1 MLFSL
6 AARSL
11 RNRLL
16 TTSLTLASIA
26 LSVALLVGVENV
38 RTGMR
43 ESFSGT
49 VRGTDLI
56 VGARGGT
63 IQLLLYS
70 VFGLGSPVQ
79 NISIETYNRWREH
92 GAVAWTIPYALGD
105 SHRGF
110 RVVGTDENF
119 YEHYRFRRDG
129 QVTFSEGR
137 APDELYDVA
146 LGADV
151 AERLGYGVGDPVEV
165 THGLSTSAGGIMNH
179 DEQPFRVVGILERTF
194 TPIDRSLYITL
205 EGIEA
210 IHLGWEGGV
219 PPSVM
224 AGAGP
229 PTMPGAAP
237 PPMPGATPPTMPGAT
252 PPPMP
257 GATPPPMPG
266 ATPPPMPGATPPPMP
281 DAAERVPVPEG
292 GELRRITR
300 DDPRVQPTQL
310 TSFFLGTK
318 SRFETL
324 RLQREINVDE
334 EEALSAIIPGV
345 ALGEMWRTI
354 GYAERGLIAVSVF
367 VVVVGLLGMLVSLY
381 SSLNARRREMAILRA
396 VGAGPGKIVGLLVL
410 ESGMLAV
417 LGAIVGVA
425 VTYLLLFM
433 AQGPVEARF
442 GLYLPIQLLGVT
454 ELTYIALVII
464 AGVLIGFVPAYR
476 AYRNSLADGLSVRL

>member
-1 MLFSL
+1 MLLSL

-16 TTSLTLASIA
+16 TTALTLASIA

-79 NISIETYNRWREH
+79 NISIETYERWREH

-129 QVTFSEGR
+129 RVTFAEGR
-137 APDELYDVA
+137 APSELYDVA
-146 LGADV
+146 IGSEV
-151 AERLGYGVGDPVEV
+151 ASRLGYGVGDPVEV

-179 DEQPFRVVGILERTF
+179 DEQPFRVVGIIAPTF

-210 IHLGWEGGV
+210 VHLGWEGGV

-229 PTMPGAAP
+229 PTMPGA
-237 PPMPGATPPTMPGAT
+237 T

-266 ATPPPMPGATPPPMP
+266 GTPPPMPGAMPPVMPGASAPPMP
-281 DAAERVPVPEG
+281 DVADRVPVPEAD
-292 GELRRITR
+292 ELRRITR

-334 EEALSAIIPGV
+334 QEALSAIIPGV

-396 VGAGPGKIVGLLVL
+396 VGAGPQKIVGLLVL
-410 ESGMLAV
+410 ESGMLSV
-417 LGAIVGVA
+417 LGAVIGVA
-425 VTYLLLFM
+425 VTYLLLFL
-433 AQGPVEARF
+433 AQGPVESRW
-442 GLYLPIQLLGVT
+442 GLYLPIQFLGRT
-454 ELTYIALVII
+454 ELTYIALVIVG
-464 AGVLIGFVPAYR
+464 GVLIGFIPAYR
-476 AYRNSLADGLSVRL
+476 AYRNSLADGLSIRL